1 KYRPVARRLD
11 GEIRITTHIETGV
24 TPYRRFVV
32 ALLLQGHP
40 SIEADNLNS
49 GIASIQIEAQD
60 ITPKCVAAD
69 RLRSTEQSTHPVQNI
84 GIGLQAPLDGI
95 LGIAYV
101 VFKSH
106 PRCLFYL
113 PCHPIRS
120 GCRQDTTDPEHHPRC
135 RSVAGDTGHFR
146 LHARDTGNGLR
157 EGHLSEPQRLM
168 ECIASGKFTLAP
180 SLGAKKHGC
189 ARNRSTE

>member
-1 KYRPVARRLD
+1 EANVPGVFPHQGNASRHHKFTRVARAFHRCKAYGVGSNIKTESLFVACLRLEILNYEVFRPVARRLD

-106 PRCLFYL
+106 PRC
-113 PCHPIRS
+113 
-120 GCRQDTTDPEHHPRC
+120 
-135 RSVAGDTGHFR
+135 
-146 LHARDTGNGLR
+146 
-157 EGHLSEPQRLM
+157 
-168 ECIASGKFTLAP
+168 
-180 SLGAKKHGC
+180 
-189 ARNRSTE
+189 